1 LRFIICS
8 EEKISIEKVP
18 SAKPII
24 QNIGLSTLPRV
35 NVAVLVG
42 TALDPSKSRRPNN
55 FPGITINTL
64 WGELAAQLA
73 ESAGNA
79 KLYDYVKEADRKGVS
94 PGSETLK
101 NLFDACGPCM
111 VLVDELVAYAKK
123 LYGVNGLPA
132 GSFDNLV
139 SFIQE
144 ITEAAR
150 ASKNSLVVALSLSLK
165 LRLAATP
172 ESKCWLLSSIPLDAW
187 RLFGSPLQQARAL
200 K

>member
-1 LRFIICS
+1 M
-8 EEKISIEKVP
+8 
-18 SAKPII
+18 
-24 QNIGLSTLPRV
+24 
-35 NVAVLVG
+35 AVLVG

>member
-1 LRFIICS
+1 
-8 EEKISIEKVP
+8 
-18 SAKPII
+18 
-24 QNIGLSTLPRV
+24 V

-111 VLVDELVAYAKK
+111 VLIDELVAYAKK

-132 GSFDNLV
+132 GSFDILV

-150 ASKNSLVVALSLSLK
+150 ASKNSLVVASI
-165 LRLAATP
+165 P
-172 ESKCWLLSSIPLDAW
+172 ESDIEIGGDAGK
-187 RLFGSPLQQARAL
+187 LVLETIAPTFGRMEAIWKPVAANEV
-200 K
+200 